1 MLENKNIRNLK
12 SENSLHF
19 PNVNALMKI
28 SLGLILFTILS
39 TALVYAE
46 YKPVDKN
53 NLTVVIVENA
63 FLPES
68 IRYFDNTMISTNPG
82 ASVTITNNDSVSHS
96 FVSGASN
103 TNAVGKINYDEF
115 TICQFDPNATSTYSN
130 QNDTTD
136 CDFTKDDRI
145 ITGELSPGETISI
158 SISEIG
164 TYRIIDAD
172 YPWMELLVYS
182 FPNSSSDSEVT
193 ESKDTSTSSITSSV
207 QNISVNVDNTSFNV
221 PYTTTGMT
229 VTGIES
235 DTESMSLIF
244 SVNVVDSTGK
254 LDVKFDRSFFD
265 SIYAGV
271 DYSFFILADGDE
283 TIFTETQTTSQS
295 RTLNIAVPSG
305 TEELEVIGSIFHS
318 SKVIETPVIETPVIE
333 TPVIETPVIETPVIE
348 TPVIETP
355 VIETPVIENSSTNQ
369 CGPGTV
375 LEGDSCVIDQR
386 CGPGTVLEG
395 DSCVIDSST
404 PSVSTQSSTSSGTS
418 KELIISITAGFVIA
432 GIVGIILA
440 LIAKANK
447 NKN

>member
-63 FLPES
+63 FLSDS
-68 IRYFDNTMISTNPG
+68 ISYFDNTMISTNPG

-103 TNAVGKINYDEF
+103 SNVVGTVNYEKF
-115 TICQFDPNATSTYSN
+115 TICEFDPNATSTYSN

-136 CDFTKDDRI
+136 CDFTKDNRI
-145 ITGELSPGETISI
+145 ITGELSPGESVSI
-158 SISEIG
+158 LISEIG

-333 TPVIETPVIETPVIE
+333 
-348 TPVIETP
+348 
-355 VIETPVIENSSTNQ
+355 ENITNQ
-369 CGPGTV
+369 CGPGTILENNVCV
-375 LEGDSCVIDQR
+375 LDER
-386 CGPGTVLEG
+386 CGPGTILENDMCIL
-395 DSCVIDSST
+395 DSAPVSS
-404 PSVSTQSSTSSGTS
+404 SSQSPGTN
-418 KELIISITAGFVIA
+418 KELIISFTIAFVIA

-440 LIAKANK
+440 LIAKAHKKK
-447 NKN
+447 N

>member
-1 MLENKNIRNLK
+1 MLENKNMRNLK
-12 SENSLHF
+12 PENSLHF

-53 NLTVVIVENA
+53 NLTVVIIENA
-63 FLPES
+63 FLPDS
-68 IRYFDNTMISTNPG
+68 ARYFDNTMISTNPG
-82 ASVTITNNDSVSHS
+82 SSVTITNNDSVSHS
-96 FVSGASN
+96 FVSGVSN
-103 TNAVGKINYDEF
+103 TNAVGKINYEKF
-115 TICQFDPNATSTYSN
+115 TICEFDPNSTSTYSN

-136 CDFTKDDRI
+136 CDFTKDNRI
-145 ITGELSPGETISI
+145 ITGELSPGESVSI
-158 SISEIG
+158 LISEIG

-207 QNISVNVDNTSFNV
+207 QNISVNVDNISFNV

-333 TPVIETPVIETPVIE
+333 TPVIE
-348 TPVIETP
+348 
-355 VIETPVIENSSTNQ
+355 NSSTNQ
-369 CGPGTV
+369 
-375 LEGDSCVIDQR
+375 